1 MKIKQ
6 EVVINIRNRIKNNI
20 IEVVNEINEILNNSE
35 YSSVTDFW
43 KENLQDKF
51 ASYTFFS
58 SELKKYNYVYSKA
71 ERKFV
76 KVALIEDD
84 TDNKNNS
91 DYTNTIYNSLTNENY
106 NYVSK
111 TISVDENIYNQF
123 DVIAKQ
129 SYLSKSYLITLMF
142 KNFVEEFQDN

>member
-142 KNFVEEFQDN
+142 KNFVEEFQNN